1 MPTNEGKLKKEV
13 RIKHK
18 PSKDFASHT
27 ATGALLSGPTSDGF
41 YHLVFYAD
49 VVEINHEVSVLVSQD
64 LEQATYETKIPPG
77 SVSMFREDRAR
88 VSMSE
93 GAMRRLSHL
102 LQAKFSE
109 K

>member
-1 MPTNEGKLKKEV
+1 MSTNEGELKKEV
-13 RIKHK
+13 RIEHK

-27 ATGALLSGPTSDGF
+27 ATGVLLSGPTSDEF

-49 VVEINHEVSVLVSQD
+49 VVEINYEVSVLVSQGI
-64 LEQATYETKIPPG
+64 EQATYETEIPPG
-77 SVSMFREDRAR
+77 SISMFRENRAR

-93 GAMRRLSHL
+93 EAMRQLSRL
-102 LQAKFSE
+102 LQARFPE

>member
-1 MPTNEGKLKKEV
+1 MPTNEGELKKEV
-13 RIKHK
+13 RIEHK

-27 ATGALLSGPTSDGF
+27 ATGVLLSGPTSDGF

-64 LEQATYETKIPPG
+64 LEQATYKTEIPPG
-77 SVSMFREDRAR
+77 SISMFRENRAR

-93 GAMRRLSHL
+93 EAMWQLLHL
-102 LQAKFSE
+102 LQARFSE
-109 K
+109 R